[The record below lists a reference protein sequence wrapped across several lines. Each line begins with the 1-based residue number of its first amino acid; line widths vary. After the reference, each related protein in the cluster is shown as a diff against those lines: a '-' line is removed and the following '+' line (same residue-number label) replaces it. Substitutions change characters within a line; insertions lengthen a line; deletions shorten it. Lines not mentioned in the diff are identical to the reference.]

1 MAEHF
6 KHPRVRDLA
15 WIIGS
20 PALLEAEQPNHA
32 SVSDTDCGALFR
44 QALPHLEKLD
54 ADPTPLTDFLE
65 ELQSHRV
72 GRYFEAL
79 TNYWLR
85 NISTYDVV
93 TNNLQLIKGKQTL
106 GEIDFLFREN
116 DTLVH

>member
-20 PALLEAEQPNHA
+20 PALLEAEQPNQP

-54 ADPTPLTDFLE
+54 ADPTPLTDP
-65 ELQSHRV
+65 
-72 GRYFEAL
+72 RYSETARRL
-79 TNYWLR
+79 MRKLGWLGGAWR
-85 NISTYDVV
+85 TER
-93 TNNLQLIKGKQTL
+93 LK
-106 GEIDFLFREN
+106 
-116 DTLVH
+116 